1 MIFDR
6 SLKVRNKRFNALKR
20 GLFKLGSFKLGSFKQ
35 GLGIILSIAFS
46 LTSSTSYAG
55 LISDYSL
62 DSNTNIVTDSG
73 NNLEWL
79 QWSVTDGMSIDQAL
93 SNYANDGWQL
103 ASTDQ
108 MSDLFNTF
116 DFSYGQFTWGEGGE
130 VDQYHNSG
138 SDGRTEAADD
148 RELMF
153 VSLFGNTYLEFHGS
167 NENGRALQYAGA
179 LFGFSGGD
187 DYYKIAFVRDDF
199 DFGLGLDQDYNGATA
214 VNYREFLTDG
224 FRENLGVALVRSTE
238 PTAVPEP
245 ASIAIFLFGLV
256 ALRLWQEN
264 AAHQ

>member
-1 MIFDR
+1 MTSNT
-6 SLKVRNKRFNALKR
+6 SLKVVNKKGNALK
-20 GLFKLGSFKLGSFKQ
+20 LSSFWLASFKLG
-35 GLGIILSIAFS
+35 LGIMLSIAS
-46 LTSSTSYAG
+46 LVSPTSSAG

-62 DSNTNIVTDSG
+62 DSDSNIVTDSG

-93 SNYANDGWQL
+93 STYANDGWQL
-103 ASTDQ
+103 ASTAQ

-130 VDQYHNSG
+130 VDQSHNSG

-153 VSLFGNTYLEFHGS
+153 VSLFGNTYLEFS
-167 NENGRALQYAGA
+167 LNENGLSMQYAGA

-199 DFGLGLDQDYNGATA
+199 DFERGIMQDYNGATA

-224 FRENLGVALVRSTE
+224 FREDLGVALVRSTE
-238 PTAVPEP
+238 STAVPEP
-245 ASIAIFLFGLV
+245 APLVLVAFGLI
-256 ALRLWQEN
+256 ALVCTRRAKPLS
-264 AAHQ
+264 